1 MKRMLI
7 AIGLGFATYAAAVP
21 AAAETTTSDTEV
33 TEARDLGLQAYA
45 SCILGEGRKLETS
58 RQTAETVASA
68 AVLSCTGD
76 RVQAQQVVMLDL
88 MVNRKFD
95 VQKAGL
101 FSEAFL
107 DNFDADARER
117 VTLNVAK
124 ARSGTVQSK

>member
-1 MKRMLI
+1 MKRVLI
-7 AIGLGFATYAAAVP
+7 AIGLGLAACAAALP
-21 AAAETTTSDTEV
+21 AAAETGSGADA

-45 SCILGEGRKLETS
+45 SCIIGEGRKLETS
-58 RQTAETVASA
+58 RQAAETVASA
-68 AVLSCTGD
+68 AVMSCSGD

-107 DNFDADARER
+107 DNF
-117 VTLNVAK
+117 
-124 ARSGTVQSK
+124 